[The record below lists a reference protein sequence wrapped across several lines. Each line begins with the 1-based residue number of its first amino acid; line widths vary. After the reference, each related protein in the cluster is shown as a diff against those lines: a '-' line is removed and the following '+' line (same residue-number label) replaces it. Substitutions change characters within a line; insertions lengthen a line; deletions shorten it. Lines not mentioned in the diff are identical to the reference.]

1 MSGYTIIDAGPSINF
16 FSINK
21 ERLLFSVLGA
31 LSAPEAVKK
40 EVLRKA
46 HQDKRFSAAGR
57 VWRKLPS
64 SLLQILSDDE
74 TKELSIAV
82 ERINGIPFT
91 QSMHFSKDLGETM
104 VIAHAAVAAEAGED
118 VVILIDDNDGI
129 RRAAAEAKR
138 LQRLRNMGKSVGSIR
153 LIHTVTVL
161 EAAAGGE
168 YLPDRAAMRNIYL
181 RLKELDDGLLPL
193 EKANLMSLPCW
204 S

>member
-91 QSMHFSKDLGETM
+91 QRMHFSKDLGETM

-193 EKANLMSLPCW
+193 EKTNLMSLPCW

>member
-1 MSGYTIIDAGPSINF
+1 MSGYTIIYAGPSINF

-91 QSMHFSKDLGETM
+91 QRMHFSKDLGETM

>member
-1 MSGYTIIDAGPSINF
+1 MSGYTNIDAGPSINF

-91 QSMHFSKDLGETM
+91 QRMHFSKDLGETM

>member
-91 QSMHFSKDLGETM
+91 QRMHFSKDLGETM

-193 EKANLMSLPCW
+193 EKTNLMRLPCW

>member
-91 QSMHFSKDLGETM
+91 QRMHFSKDLGETM
-104 VIAHAAVAAEAGED
+104 VIAHAAVAVEAGED

>member
-91 QSMHFSKDLGETM
+91 QRMLFSKDLGETM

-118 VVILIDDNDGI
+118 VVILIDDNDGKPNDCN
-129 RRAAAEAKR
+129 A
-138 LQRLRNMGKSVGSIR
+138 
-153 LIHTVTVL
+153 
-161 EAAAGGE
+161 
-168 YLPDRAAMRNIYL
+168 
-181 RLKELDDGLLPL
+181 
-193 EKANLMSLPCW
+193 
-204 S
+204 

>member
-91 QSMHFSKDLGETM
+91 QRMHFSKDLGETM

-181 RLKELDDGLLPL
+181 RLKELDDGLLLL
-193 EKANLMSLPCW
+193 ERTNLMRLPCW

>member
-31 LSAPEAVKK
+31 LNAPEAVKK

-91 QSMHFSKDLGETM
+91 QRMHFSKDLGETM